1 MGLSLRLLNS
11 SCMRILMITDFEDSL
26 NGMIDNLAL
35 MNDDDLTEMFRLVER
50 SYIHVLVEQGL
61 RLRPC
66 SVSQIA

>member
-1 MGLSLRLLNS
+1 
-11 SCMRILMITDFEDSL
+11 MITDFEDSL
-26 NGMIDNLAL
+26 NGMVDNLAL

-61 RLRPC
+61 RLRSC